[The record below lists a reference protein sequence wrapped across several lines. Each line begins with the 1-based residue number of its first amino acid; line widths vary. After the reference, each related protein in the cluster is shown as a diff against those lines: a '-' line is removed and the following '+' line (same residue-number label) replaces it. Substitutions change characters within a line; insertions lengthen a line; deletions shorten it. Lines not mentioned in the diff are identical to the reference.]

1 MKTLE
6 DREFVERFMEV
17 LPADSAMIRLCTLA
31 MRGVELEGWAAKR
44 NQVAGDPHEVLSAEV
59 NLLRA
64 DAERLREALR
74 VAVELLEEA
83 VCECGIKYGGLSEDD
98 GHHWSCPWTTSL
110 AKIKAT
116 EGGE

>member
-1 MKTLE
+1 MTTLE
-6 DREFVERFMEV
+6 DREFVERMRQWVDDCQPILKDDAKRDFRRMT
-17 LPADSAMIRLCTLA
+17 DLA

-44 NQVAGDPHEVLSAEV
+44 NPVAGDPHEVLSAEV

-74 VAVELLEEA
+74 VAVEALEA
-83 VCECGIKYGGLSEDD
+83 LSIYNDD
-98 GHHWSCPWTTSL
+98 DNAIVNAAL
-110 AKIKAT
+110 AQIKAT

>member
-1 MKTLE
+1 MTTLE

-44 NQVAGDPHEVLSAEV
+44 NPVAGDPHEVLSAEV
-59 NLLRA
+59 NLLRP

-74 VAVELLEEA
+74 IADRLL
-83 VCECGIKYGGLSEDD
+83 GKTLKYLATSSGVGSNGLRAEVLK
-98 GHHWSCPWTTSL
+98 HL
-110 AKIKAT
+110 EAT